1 MDGYGRQQLMSK
13 EKPAIEAKFKKSAH
27 DRVCPE
33 CGCRMLRVDDAREAN
48 FIFVWYECSSSRCDG
63 QWLEKLPNI

>member
-1 MDGYGRQQLMSK
+1 MTGYGRQQLRSR
-13 EKPAIEAKFKKSAH
+13 EKLMTERKFKACAH

-33 CGCRMLRVDDAREAN
+33 CGFRMKKVDSAREAK
-48 FIFVWYECSSSRCDG
+48 FTFVWFECSRSQCDG